1 MSLSNQNRDFN
12 AVLEESKR
20 AIARADEALSKYKN
34 IFEVNNIDSDKLINY
49 LKKNYGP
56 NVEKDI
62 DQAVNHL
69 LEDILQE
76 ANQVIEQNK
85 IINKNSS
92 VHRRLRNLI

>member
-69 LEDILQE
+69 LEDIFQE
-76 ANQVIEQNK
+76 ANQVIEKNK
-85 IINKNSS
+85 VINKNSS

>member
-1 MSLSNQNRDFN
+1 MSLSNQNRDIDE
-12 AVLEESKR
+12 VLEESKR

-56 NVEKDI
+56 NVENDI
-62 DQAVNHL
+62 DQAVYHL
-69 LEDILQE
+69 LKDIYQE
-76 ANQVIEQNK
+76 ADQIIEQNK
-85 IINKNSS
+85 VIKKNSS

>member
-20 AIARADEALSKYKN
+20 AIAQAEEALSKYKN

-49 LKKNYGP
+49 LKMNYGP
-56 NVEKDI
+56 SVEKDI
-62 DQAVNHL
+62 DQEVNHL
-69 LEDILQE
+69 LEDIFQE

-85 IINKNSS
+85 VINKNSS

>member
-1 MSLSNQNRDFN
+1 MSLSNQNRDIDE
-12 AVLEESKR
+12 VLEESKR

-34 IFEVNNIDSDKLINY
+34 IFEVNNIDSDKMINY

-62 DQAVNHL
+62 DQAVNLL
-69 LEDILQE
+69 LEDIYQE
-76 ANQVIEQNK
+76 ADQIIEQNK
-85 IINKNSS
+85 VIKKNSS

>member
-1 MSLSNQNRDFN
+1 MSLSNQNRDIDE
-12 AVLEESKR
+12 VLEESKR

-56 NVEKDI
+56 NVENDI

-69 LEDILQE
+69 LKDIYQE
-76 ANQVIEQNK
+76 ADQIIEQNK
-85 IINKNSS
+85 FIKKNSS

>member
-1 MSLSNQNRDFN
+1 MSLSNQNRDIDE
-12 AVLEESKR
+12 VLEESKR

-56 NVEKDI
+56 NVENDI

-69 LEDILQE
+69 LKDIYQE
-76 ANQVIEQNK
+76 ADQIIEQNK
-85 IINKNSS
+85 VIKKNSS
-92 VHRRLRNLI
+92 VYRRLRNLI

>member
-20 AIARADEALSKYKN
+20 AIAQAEEALSKYKN

-49 LKKNYGP
+49 LKMNYGP
-56 NVEKDI
+56 NIEKDI

-69 LEDILQE
+69 LEDIFQE
-76 ANQVIEQNK
+76 ANQVIEKNK
-85 IINKNSS
+85 VINKNSS